1 MRVLLIEDD
10 QELAALLLEG
20 LSKDGFT
27 TEHAPNAK
35 EGFALGSL
43 DTYAAIVLDVMLPEG
58 IEAGFLLAQR
68 LRQAG
73 LHTPILF
80 LTARGDINSKLRGL
94 ELGGD
99 DYLAKPFDFR
109 ELRARLRSLVRRSG
123 GRSSNILTLPF
134 GFQIDLTAKQVQNAQ
149 QLPKHLTPREYALL
163 EYFAL
168 NAGRVFSREELIE
181 RIWSN
186 DSSVTNKIVDV
197 YISSL
202 RRKLHLDLIETV
214 RGRGYRL
221 GNS

>member
-20 LSKDGFT
+20 LTKDGFV
-27 TEHAPNAK
+27 TEHAPNAQ
-35 EGFALGSL
+35 EGFALGTL
-43 DTYAAIVLDVMLPEG
+43 DNYAAIVLDVMLPEG
-58 IEAGFLLAQR
+58 NEAGFLLAQR

-73 LHTPILF
+73 SHTPILF
-80 LTARGDINSKLRGL
+80 LTARADINSKLHGL

-109 ELRARLRSLVRRSG
+109 ELRARLRSLVRRSA
-123 GRSSNILTLPF
+123 GRSSNVLVLPF
-134 GFQIDLTAKQVQNAQ
+134 GFQMDLAAQQVQNV
-149 QLPKHLTPREYALL
+149 HLTSREYALL
-163 EYFAL
+163 EYFVL
-168 NAGRVFSREELIE
+168 NAGRIFSREELIE

-186 DSSVTNKIVDV
+186 DSSVTTKIVDV
-197 YISSL
+197 YVSSL

-221 GNS
+221 GGS

>member
-20 LSKDGFT
+20 LSKDGFVID
-27 TEHAPNAK
+27 HAPNAK
-35 EGFALGSL
+35 EGFALGTL
-43 DTYAAIVLDVMLPEG
+43 DTYATIVLDVMLPEG
-58 IEAGFLLAQR
+58 DEAGFLLAQR

-73 LHTPILF
+73 MHTPILF
-80 LTARGDINSKLRGL
+80 LTARADMNSKLRGL

-123 GRSSNILTLPF
+123 GHSSNVLVLPF
-134 GFQIDLTAKQVQNAQ
+134 GFQMDLTAQQVLNVR
-149 QLPKHLTPREYALL
+149 LTSREYALL

-168 NAGRVFSREELIE
+168 NAGRIFSREELIE

-186 DSSVTNKIVDV
+186 DSSVTTKIVDV

-221 GNS
+221 GGS

>member
-20 LSKDGFT
+20 LTKDGFV
-27 TEHAPNAK
+27 TEHAPNAA

-109 ELRARLRSLVRRSG
+109 ELRARLRSLVRRSA
-123 GRSSNILTLPF
+123 GRSSNVLVLPF
-134 GFQIDLTAKQVQNAQ
+134 GFQMDLAAQQVQDV
-149 QLPKHLTPREYALL
+149 HLTSREYALL

-168 NAGRVFSREELIE
+168 NAGRIFSREDLIE

-186 DSSVTNKIVDV
+186 DSSVTTKIVDV
-197 YISSL
+197 YVSSL

-221 GNS
+221 GGS